1 MAREI
6 QKWERASFFP
16 RPTNGIFS
24 VTRFGNLVLPWRL
37 QLGYLSRSF
46 AAWLQKW
53 ERASFFPASH
63 HQLHQGVSRKSR
75 CCGNR
80 DTPLIQIVRP
90 HTSLKAHMHAHPHI
104 HKSTHPQKHTPT
116 KAHIYKSTNPQQDTS
131 TKAHNHR
138 HTSTTEH
145 CFKYAHCT
153 LLHSVTT
160 LILYDRNGK

>member
-46 AAWLQKW
+46 AAWLQKC

-75 CCGNR
+75 CCGRR

-104 HKSTHPQKHTPT
+104 YKSTHPQKHKSTT
-116 KAHIYKSTNPQQDTS
+116 GHIYKSAQPQAHIHNRTS
-131 TKAHNHR
+131 FQIFLFSRLNQMPMHFG
-138 HTSTTEH
+138 S
-145 CFKYAHCT
+145 C
-153 LLHSVTT
+153 
-160 LILYDRNGK
+160 YDM